1 MPLVPD
7 VAQQPLCRSASAPRG
22 ERSRGD
28 TRLRDWPDE
37 EWQLV
42 RDGKVGEHQADAKRF
57 FKAYGRDVS
66 VPEGLLDYDEDT
78 RRLTLAG
85 GTRWETAGQELVADV
100 LGYLDA
106 HPGASQRAILAAL
119 SGEKRESVKS
129 AIVYAVNDGLVRQEP
144 GPRNSTKH
152 YIADPVIT
160 PAASAPS
167 APAVRRRT
175 ADECASAPIEGALH
189 SLMRPSALAGAL
201 DWLPARMPS
210 RRELVRGL

>member
-85 GTRWETAGQELVADV
+85 GTRWETAGQELVPDV

-119 SGEKRESVKS
+119 RGEKRESVKS

-144 GPRNSTKH
+144 GARNSTKH

-160 PAASAPS
+160 RRR
-167 APAVRRRT
+167 VRRVRR
-175 ADECASAPIEGALH
+175 EC
-189 SLMRPSALAGAL
+189 AGAL
-201 DWLPARMPS
+201 VMSAP
-210 RRELVRGL
+210 VRL